1 MAYLEVLP
9 LICVFD
15 NNFVLISCNRLV
27 VLIANIQN
35 TQFFKHEKG
44 WRILRICNV
53 SNFSTTFAKKRT
65 SYEQKDG
72 DTFGNFGKQ

>member
-1 MAYLEVLP
+1 ML
-9 LICVFD
+9 CVYYD
-15 NNFVLISCNRLV
+15 FVLISCNRFA

-53 SNFSTTFAKKRT
+53 SNFSPTFAKKRT
-65 SYEQKDG
+65 SYEQKNCYSFAHFGDG
-72 DTFGNFGKQ
+72 